1 MTNSD
6 EWAMIA
12 LDSEDGKLIYRMMMA
27 PAPGID
33 CALFSESISVSW
45 QFSDEGLPT
54 SELSDELRAF
64 ESYLD
69 ALDDPSGNSFITF
82 VFTGRGKREWCY
94 YAKDYDTFM
103 IMLNQALASQ
113 PRFPIEIEHSHDPEW
128 QYWSGVKN
136 YIASPES

>member
-54 SELSDELRAF
+54 SELSDELRALRVILMRWTTRAAIA
-64 ESYLD
+64 SLP
-69 ALDDPSGNSFITF
+69 LCL
-82 VFTGRGKREWCY
+82 RGEASAAWWCY

-103 IMLNQALASQ
+103 IMLNCALASQ

-128 QYWSGVKN
+128 QYWSGVK
-136 YIASPES
+136 IT